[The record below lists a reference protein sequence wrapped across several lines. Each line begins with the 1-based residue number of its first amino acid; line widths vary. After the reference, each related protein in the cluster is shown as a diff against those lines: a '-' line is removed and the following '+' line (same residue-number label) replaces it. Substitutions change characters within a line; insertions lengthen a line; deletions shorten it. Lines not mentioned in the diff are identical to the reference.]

1 MVDILEGGTLLR
13 LVKGSGIELKVDG
26 SLYLLFMVSDF
37 NVKISLT
44 TKELIV
50 EY

>member
-1 MVDILEGGTLLR
+1 
-13 LVKGSGIELKVDG
+13 
-26 SLYLLFMVSDF
+26 MVSDF

-50 EY
+50 EYWSKQNT